1 MGLMDKLSSI
11 AAGPV
16 GQTLG
21 GFLSGEIEEQR
32 LAAEIQR
39 EKDKNKAGLVTY
51 TQQKL
56 IDENINNISFANK
69 KVDAIESLQ
78 KRGIPKYVLFEMDR
92 NGFFEQDNPNNALST
107 AQEMWGDR
115 FWLDETNPYF
125 KEFTSR
131 SGQYEV
137 PNIASKYQTN
147 ISGWQSQINGILND
161 DLGIGNDTVKFLT
174 EGQNTPTLKQKTEE
188 DTVVSGNVTQGQ
200 IPTMPVIKS
209 APTADVEETQFRMA
223 LQNPEFLVRLGFE
236 IDRDADFDAE
246 GNFNWAAFMS
256 KTPEANSAMNLLNQV
271 SAFPYAAIA
280 NGRASE
286 LGLEHMMS
294 KHVTAGKVNEL
305 ALANTVGLITSD
317 VIKGVSEEAEKELVI
332 DTIRK
337 NNPDFDIGNYTT
349 EKLISMLDRSNP
361 NWLDRFNSIE
371 FSDNM
376 SMANIN
382 PFIGTPLES
391 LMSPLEDGSFSI
403 IKSDVSQSGYGLG
416 VIPEKGKDS
425 YESYANNK
433 LNQVLYDPRKP
444 ITYLQL
450 RDLHSKY
457 YGTQSTLTTET
468 GLLAP
473 DDPVFGGTGRSEQGG
488 LFGNTIITS
497 GGATAEEIQ
506 YSEQYMV
513 PSSVAFKKDK
523 VGETYTPV
531 QGMGE
536 TSSVLLSGTDMDT
549 PEKIEDVLKQYVGDI
564 EGLEAYVMS
573 ILMGQQENG
582 MLPKQLTPN
591 DMQTLKDSLM
601 DDIFDFEYNVKED
614 KSEAGGS
621 IDETDVEDEVIKNV
635 EESIITEDFP
645 VDTTVK
651 TQKEI
656 DLENKQKERKDK
668 IDNIVDNA
676 TSVVENAQKFLE
688 DNKAKDRGELEQI
701 GKDRKERIE
710 NWIKNLFKGE

>member
-11 AAGPV
+11 AAGPA
-16 GQTLG
+16 GQVLG

-32 LAAEIQR
+32 LAAEIER
-39 EKDKNKAGLVTY
+39 KKDESKAGLVLY

-56 IDENINNISFANK
+56 IDENINNISTANK
-69 KVDAIESLQ
+69 KVDAIESLE
-78 KRGIPKYVLFEMDR
+78 KRGIPKYVIYEMER
-92 NGFFEQDNPNNALST
+92 NGFFNQANPNDALGT

-125 KEFTSR
+125 QEFTSR

-137 PNIASKYQTN
+137 PDVASKYQTS
-147 ISGWQSQINGILND
+147 ISGWQNQINGILNN

-174 EGQNTPTLKQKTEE
+174 EGTTTGETIAPGVSADVSSDAAGSNITQN
-188 DTVVSGNVTQGQ
+188 Q
-200 IPTMPVIKS
+200 IPAMPVIKS
-209 APTADVEETQFRMA
+209 APTFDVEETQFRMA

-256 KTPEANSAMNLLNQV
+256 KSPEANSAITLLNNV

-286 LGLEHMMS
+286 LGLGHMMS

-317 VIKGVSEEAEKELVI
+317 VIKGVSEEAEKELII

-337 NNPDFDIGNYTT
+337 NNPDLDIGNYTT
-349 EKLISMLDRSNP
+349 EKLISMLNRTTP
-361 NWLDRFNSIE
+361 NWLDNFKNRKDDE
-371 FSDNM
+371 
-376 SMANIN
+376 N
-382 PFIGTPLES
+382 PFIGTALES
-391 LMSPLEDGSFSI
+391 A
-403 IKSDVSQSGYGLG
+403 KLG
-416 VIPEKGKDS
+416 NIDAEAFKN
-425 YESYANNK
+425 YTNNK

-473 DDPVFGGTGRSEQGG
+473 DDPVFSGTGRSEMDLTPGG
-488 LFGNTIITS
+488 PTS
-497 GGATAEEIQ
+497 EEIQ

-523 VGETYTPV
+523 IGETYTPV

-582 MLPKQLTPN
+582 MLPKQLTPT
-591 DMQTLKDSLM
+591 DMQILKDSLM
-601 DDIFDFEYNVKED
+601 DDIFDFEYNVKENKAD
-614 KSEAGGS
+614 AGGS
-621 IDETDVEDEVIKNV
+621 IDDTDVEDEVIKNV
-635 EESIITEDFP
+635 EENIISTHSYLKDSS
-645 VDTTVK
+645 VDK

-668 IDNIVDNA
+668 IDNILNKATKTVD
-676 TSVVENAQKFLE
+676 TAQKFME
-688 DNKAKDRGELEQI
+688 ENKSKTYEEKRNIAN
-701 GKDRKERIE
+701 ERYE
-710 NWIKNLFKGE
+710 NTINFLKNLIKKK

>member
-32 LAAEIQR
+32 LEAEIERQ
-39 EKDKNKAGLVTY
+39 KDEAKAGLVSY
-51 TQQKL
+51 TQKRL
-56 IDENINNISFANK
+56 IDENIDNISFANK
-69 KVDAIESLQ
+69 KVDAIESLE
-78 KRGIPKYVLFEMDR
+78 KRGIPKYVIFEMER
-92 NGFFEQDNPNNALST
+92 NGFFNQDNPNDALGT

-125 KEFTSR
+125 QEFTSR

-137 PNIASKYQTN
+137 PDVASKYKTS
-147 ISGWQSQINGILND
+147 ISGWQNQINGILND

-174 EGQNTPTLKQKTEE
+174 EGKTTTAPGQETAVAS
-188 DTVVSGNVTQGQ
+188 DVAGANITQGQ

-286 LGLEHMMS
+286 LGLEHMIS

-317 VIKGVSEEAEKELVI
+317 VIKGVSEEAEKELII
-332 DTIRK
+332 DTIRN
-337 NNPDFDIGNYTT
+337 NNPDLDIENYTT
-349 EKLISMLDRSNP
+349 EKLISMLNRTTP
-361 NWLDRFNSIE
+361 NWLDNFKNRKDDE
-371 FSDNM
+371 
-376 SMANIN
+376 N

-391 LMSPLEDGSFSI
+391 AKLGNI
-403 IKSDVSQSGYGLG
+403 DV
-416 VIPEKGKDS
+416 EAFKN
-425 YESYANNK
+425 YENNK

-468 GLLAP
+468 GILAP
-473 DDPVFGGTGRSEQGG
+473 DDPVFSGTGRSAMDLTPGG
-488 LFGNTIITS
+488 PTS
-497 GGATAEEIQ
+497 EDIQ

-523 VGETYTPV
+523 IGETYTPV

-582 MLPKQLTPN
+582 MLPKQLTPT
-591 DMQTLKDSLM
+591 DMQILKDSLM

-614 KSEAGGS
+614 KADAGGS
-621 IDETDVEDEVIKNV
+621 IDDTDVEDEVIKNV

-645 VDTTVK
+645 VDTIVK

-656 DLENKQKERKDK
+656 DLEKKQKERKDK
-668 IDNIVDNA
+668 LDNILDKATQTVDTA
-676 TSVVENAQKFLE
+676 RDFLE
-688 DNKAKDRGELEQI
+688 EQKSDTRTRQEIIEDTRKKEKEIVDSI
-701 GKDRKERIE
+701 GNFFKGI
-710 NWIKNLFKGE
+710 FKGE

>member
-11 AAGPV
+11 AAGPA
-16 GQTLG
+16 GQVLG

-32 LAAEIQR
+32 LAAEIER
-39 EKDKNKAGLVTY
+39 KKDENKAGLVLY

-56 IDENINNISFANK
+56 IDENIDNISFANK
-69 KVDAIESLQ
+69 KVDAIESLE
-78 KRGIPKYVLFEMDR
+78 KRGIPKYVIFEMER
-92 NGFFEQDNPNNALST
+92 NGFFNQDNPNDALGT

-125 KEFTSR
+125 QEFTSR

-137 PNIASKYQTN
+137 PDIASKYQTN
-147 ISGWQSQINGILND
+147 ISGWQNQINGILND

-174 EGQNTPTLKQKTEE
+174 EGKT
-188 DTVVSGNVTQGQ
+188 TTASGQETTISSDAAGANITQDQ
-200 IPTMPVIKS
+200 IPAMPVIKS

-223 LQNPEFLVRLGFE
+223 LQNPEFLTRLGFE
-236 IDRDADFDAE
+236 FEDTDFTADGE
-246 GNFNWAAFMS
+246 FNWAAFMS
-256 KTPEANSAMNLLNQV
+256 KSPEANSAMNLLNQV
-271 SAFPYAAIA
+271 SAFPYAAIS

-286 LGLEHMMS
+286 LGLGHMMS

-317 VIKGVSEEAEKELVI
+317 VIKGVSEEAEKELII

-337 NNPDFDIGNYTT
+337 NNPDLDIGNYTT
-349 EKLISMLDRSNP
+349 EKLISMLNRTTP
-361 NWLDRFNSIE
+361 NWLDNFKNRKDDE
-371 FSDNM
+371 
-376 SMANIN
+376 N

-391 LMSPLEDGSFSI
+391 AKLGI
-403 IKSDVSQSGYGLG
+403 IDDEAFKNYT
-416 VIPEKGKDS
+416 
-425 YESYANNK
+425 NNK

-473 DDPVFGGTGRSEQGG
+473 DDPVFSGTGRSEMDLTPGG
-488 LFGNTIITS
+488 PTS
-497 GGATAEEIQ
+497 EEIQ

-523 VGETYTPV
+523 IGETYTPV

-549 PEKIEDVLKQYVGDI
+549 PEKIDDILKQYVGDV

-573 ILMGQQENG
+573 ILMGQQETG
-582 MLPKQLTPN
+582 MLPKQLTPM
-591 DMQTLKDSLM
+591 DMQILKDAVL

-614 KSEAGGS
+614 KSEASGS
-621 IDETDVEDEVIKNV
+621 IEDDAIIPDIGPVDSEINPAFLELESKQQARKNDLKEVTDNASTVVETAKDVVDAIQSQGSKSYEEQKDQGKKNEEAIKNW
-635 EESIITEDFP
+635 F
-645 VDTTVK
+645 
-651 TQKEI
+651 
-656 DLENKQKERKDK
+656 
-668 IDNIVDNA
+668 
-676 TSVVENAQKFLE
+676 
-688 DNKAKDRGELEQI
+688 
-701 GKDRKERIE
+701 
-710 NWIKNLFKGE
+710 KNLFTGE

>member
-11 AAGPV
+11 AAGPA
-16 GQTLG
+16 GQVLG

-32 LAAEIQR
+32 LAAEIER
-39 EKDKNKAGLVTY
+39 KKDESKAGLVLY

-56 IDENINNISFANK
+56 IDENISNISTANK
-69 KVDAIESLQ
+69 KVDAIESLE
-78 KRGIPKYVLFEMDR
+78 KRGIPKYVIYEMER
-92 NGFFEQDNPNNALST
+92 NGFFNQDNPNNALGT

-115 FWLDETNPYF
+115 FWLDDTNPYF
-125 KEFTSR
+125 KEFASR

-137 PNIASKYQTN
+137 PDVANKYQTKV
-147 ISGWQSQINGILND
+147 SDWQGQINGVLNN

-174 EGQNTPTLKQKTEE
+174 EGTGSGTTEE
-188 DTVVSGNVTQGQ
+188 TIAPGVSADISSDAAGSNITQNQ
-200 IPTMPVIKS
+200 IPQMPVIKS

-223 LQNPEFLVRLGFE
+223 LQNPEFLVRLGFD
-236 IDRDADFDAE
+236 IDRDSDFDAQ

-271 SAFPYAAIA
+271 SAFPYSAIA

-286 LGLEHMMS
+286 LGLGHMMS

-305 ALANTVGLITSD
+305 ALANTIGLITSD
-317 VIKGVSEEAEKELVI
+317 VIKGVTEEAEKELII
-332 DTIRK
+332 DTIRN
-337 NNPDFDIGNYTT
+337 NNPDLDIGNYTT
-349 EKLISMLDRSNP
+349 EKLISMLNRTTP
-361 NWLDRFNSIE
+361 NWLDNFKNRKDDE
-371 FSDNM
+371 
-376 SMANIN
+376 N

-391 LMSPLEDGSFSI
+391 AKLGSIDDEAF
-403 IKSDVSQSGYGLG
+403 KNYT
-416 VIPEKGKDS
+416 
-425 YESYANNK
+425 NNK

-473 DDPVFGGTGRSEQGG
+473 DDPVFSGTGRSEMDLTLGG
-488 LFGNTIITS
+488 PTS
-497 GGATAEEIQ
+497 EDIQ

-523 VGETYTPV
+523 IGETYTPV

-549 PEKIEDVLKQYVGDI
+549 PEKIDDILKQYVGDV

-573 ILMGQQENG
+573 IIMGQQETG
-582 MLPKQLTPN
+582 MLPKQLTPM
-591 DMQTLKDSLM
+591 DMQILKDAVL

-614 KSEAGGS
+614 KADAGGS
-621 IDETDVEDEVIKNV
+621 IDETDVEEEVIKNV
-635 EESIITEDFP
+635 EDSIITEDFP
-645 VDTTVK
+645 VDTKVSTTK
-651 TQKEI
+651 TTEQ
-656 DLENKQKERKDK
+656 LELEKKQKDRKDK

-676 TSVVENAQKFLE
+676 TSVVENAQQFLE
-688 DNKAKDRGELEQI
+688 DNKSKDREELEQI
-701 GKDRKERIE
+701 GKDREEKVI
-710 NWIKNLFKGE
+710 NWFKNIFKGE

>member
-32 LAAEIQR
+32 LAAEIER
-39 EKDKNKAGLVTY
+39 EKDKSKAGLVLY

-56 IDENINNISFANK
+56 IDENISNISTANK
-69 KVDAIESLQ
+69 KVDAIESLE
-78 KRGIPKYVLFEMDR
+78 KRGIPKYVIFEMER
-92 NGFFEQDNPNNALST
+92 NGFFNQENPNDALGT

-137 PNIASKYQTN
+137 PDIASKYQTN
-147 ISGWQSQINGILND
+147 ISGWQNQINGILND

-174 EGQNTPTLKQKTEE
+174 EGKTTTAPGQETAVAS
-188 DTVVSGNVTQGQ
+188 DVAGANITQGQ

-271 SAFPYAAIA
+271 SAFPYSAIA

-286 LGLEHMMS
+286 LGLGHMMS

-317 VIKGVSEEAEKELVI
+317 VIKGVSEEAEKELII
-332 DTIRK
+332 DTIRN
-337 NNPDFDIGNYTT
+337 NNPDLDIGNYTT
-349 EKLISMLDRSNP
+349 EKLISMLNRTTP
-361 NWLDRFNSIE
+361 NWLDNFKNRKDDE
-371 FSDNM
+371 
-376 SMANIN
+376 N

-391 LMSPLEDGSFSI
+391 AKLGSIDDEAF
-403 IKSDVSQSGYGLG
+403 KNYT
-416 VIPEKGKDS
+416 
-425 YESYANNK
+425 NNK

-473 DDPVFGGTGRSEQGG
+473 DDPVFGGTGRSEMDLTLGG
-488 LFGNTIITS
+488 P
-497 GGATAEEIQ
+497 TAEDIQ

-523 VGETYTPV
+523 IGETYTPV

-582 MLPKQLTPN
+582 MLPKQLTPM
-591 DMQTLKDSLM
+591 DMQILKDSLM

-614 KSEAGGS
+614 KADAGGS
-621 IDETDVEDEVIKNV
+621 IDDTDVEDEVIKNV

-645 VDTTVK
+645 VDTIVK

-668 IDNIVDNA
+668 IDNIV
-676 TSVVENAQKFLE
+676 
-688 DNKAKDRGELEQI
+688 NKATQTVDTAKKFMEES
-701 GKDRKERIE
+701 KVSKEDADKLRNERYE
-710 NWIKNLFKGE
+710 NTINWFKNIFKGE

>member
-39 EKDKNKAGLVTY
+39 EKDKSKAGLVLY

-56 IDENINNISFANK
+56 IDENIKNISFANE
-69 KVDAIESLQ
+69 KVDAIESLE
-78 KRGIPKYVLFEMDR
+78 KRGIPKYVIYEMER
-92 NGFFEQDNPNNALST
+92 NGFFNQDNPNNALGT

-125 KEFTSR
+125 EEFTKR

-137 PNIASKYQTN
+137 PDVASKYQTN
-147 ISGWQSQINGILND
+147 ISGWQNQINGILND

-174 EGQNTPTLKQKTEE
+174 EGTGGGTTIAP
-188 DTVVSGNVTQGQ
+188 DVSADVSSDAAGANITQDQ
-200 IPTMPVIKS
+200 IPAMPVIKS
-209 APTADVEETQFRMA
+209 APTSDVEETQFRMA

-256 KTPEANSAMNLLNQV
+256 KSPEANSAMNLLNQV

-286 LGLEHMMS
+286 LGLGHMMS

-317 VIKGVSEEAEKELVI
+317 VIKGVSEEAEKELII
-332 DTIRK
+332 DTIRN
-337 NNPDFDIGNYTT
+337 NNPDLDIGNYTT
-349 EKLISMLDRSNP
+349 EKLISMLNRTTP
-361 NWLDRFNSIE
+361 NWLDNFKNRE
-371 FSDNM
+371 DDE
-376 SMANIN
+376 N

-391 LMSPLEDGSFSI
+391 A
-403 IKSDVSQSGYGLG
+403 KLG
-416 VIPEKGKDS
+416 VINENEYLAYS
-425 YESYANNK
+425 NNK

-473 DDPVFGGTGRSEQGG
+473 DDPVFSGTGRSEMDLTPGG
-488 LFGNTIITS
+488 P
-497 GGATAEEIQ
+497 TAEEIQ

-523 VGETYTPV
+523 IGETYTPV

-549 PEKIEDVLKQYVGDI
+549 PEKIDDILKQYVGDV

-573 ILMGQQENG
+573 VLMGQQETG
-582 MLPKQLTPN
+582 MLPKQLTPM
-591 DMQTLKDSLM
+591 DMQVLKDAVL

-614 KSEAGGS
+614 KADAGGS
-621 IDETDVEDEVIKNV
+621 IDETDVEEEVVKNIEDAIIPDIGPVDSEINPAFLELESKQQARKNDLKEVTDNASTVVETAKDVVDAIQSQGSKSYEEQKEQGKKNEEAIKNW
-635 EESIITEDFP
+635 F
-645 VDTTVK
+645 
-651 TQKEI
+651 
-656 DLENKQKERKDK
+656 
-668 IDNIVDNA
+668 
-676 TSVVENAQKFLE
+676 
-688 DNKAKDRGELEQI
+688 
-701 GKDRKERIE
+701 
-710 NWIKNLFKGE
+710 KNLFTGE

>member
-11 AAGPV
+11 AAGPA
-16 GQTLG
+16 GQVLG

-32 LAAEIQR
+32 LAAEIER
-39 EKDKNKAGLVTY
+39 KKDENKAGLVLY

-56 IDENINNISFANK
+56 IDENIENISFANK

-78 KRGIPKYVLFEMDR
+78 KRGIPKYVIYEMER
-92 NGFFEQDNPNNALST
+92 NGFFNQANPNDALGT

-125 KEFTSR
+125 QEFTSR

-137 PNIASKYQTN
+137 PDIASKYQTN
-147 ISGWQSQINGILND
+147 ISGWQNQINGILND

-174 EGQNTPTLKQKTEE
+174 EGQTTTAPEQETTIAGDAAGANIA
-188 DTVVSGNVTQGQ
+188 QGQ
-200 IPTMPVIKS
+200 IPAMPVFKS
-209 APTADVEETQFRMA
+209 ASTSDVEETQFRMA

-256 KTPEANSAMNLLNQV
+256 KSPEANSAITLLYNV
-271 SAFPYAAIA
+271 AALPYAAIA

-286 LGLEHMMS
+286 LGLGHLMS

-305 ALANTVGLITSD
+305 ALANTVGLLTSD
-317 VIKGVSEEAEKELVI
+317 VINAVKEEGEKELII

-337 NNPDFDIGNYTT
+337 NNPDLDIGNYTT
-349 EKLISMLDRSNP
+349 EKLISMLNRTTP
-361 NWLDRFNSIE
+361 NWLDNFKNRKDDE
-371 FSDNM
+371 
-376 SMANIN
+376 N

-391 LMSPLEDGSFSI
+391 AKLGSI
-403 IKSDVSQSGYGLG
+403 D
-416 VIPEKGKDS
+416 D
-425 YESYANNK
+425 ESFKNYTNNK

-473 DDPVFGGTGRSEQGG
+473 DDPVFSGTGRSEMDLTLGG
-488 LFGNTIITS
+488 PTS
-497 GGATAEEIQ
+497 EDIQ

-523 VGETYTPV
+523 IGETYTPV

-549 PEKIEDVLKQYVGDI
+549 PEKIDDVLKQYVGDI

-582 MLPKQLTPN
+582 MLPKQLTPT
-591 DMQTLKDSLM
+591 DMQILKDSLM
-601 DDIFDFEYNVKED
+601 DDIFDFEYNVKENI
-614 KSEAGGS
+614 SEAQGS

-635 EESIITEDFP
+635 EESIITDSP

-651 TQKEI
+651 TQKQI
-656 DLENKQKERKDK
+656 DLENKLKKKQKERKDK
-668 IDNIVDNA
+668 IDNIVNKA
-676 TSVVENAQKFLE
+676 TQTVDTARDFLE
-688 DNKAKDRGELEQI
+688 EQKSDTRTRQEIIEDTRKKEKEIVDSI
-701 GKDRKERIE
+701 GNFFKGI
-710 NWIKNLFKGE
+710 FKGE

>member
-1 MGLMDKLSSI
+1 MAGLMEKLSSI

-32 LAAEIQR
+32 LAAIKKDEEQRLAAEIQR
-39 EKDKNKAGLVTY
+39 EKDKSKAGLVLY

-56 IDENINNISFANK
+56 IDENISNISFANK
-69 KVDAIESLQ
+69 KVDAIESLE
-78 KRGIPKYVLFEMDR
+78 KRGIPKYVIFEMER
-92 NGFFEQDNPNNALST
+92 NGFFNQDNPNDALGT

-125 KEFTSR
+125 QEFTSR

-137 PNIASKYQTN
+137 PDIASKYKTS
-147 ISGWQSQINGILND
+147 ISGWQNQINGILND

-174 EGQNTPTLKQKTEE
+174 EGQTTTAPEQETTIAGDAAGANIA
-188 DTVVSGNVTQGQ
+188 QGQ
-200 IPTMPVIKS
+200 IPAMPVFKS
-209 APTADVEETQFRMA
+209 ASTSDVEETQFRMA

-286 LGLEHMMS
+286 LGLEHMIS

-317 VIKGVSEEAEKELVI
+317 VIKGVSEEAEKELII
-332 DTIRK
+332 DTIRN
-337 NNPDFDIGNYTT
+337 NNPDLDIGNYTT
-349 EKLISMLDRSNP
+349 EKLISMLNRTTP
-361 NWLDRFNSIE
+361 NWLDNFKNRKDDE
-371 FSDNM
+371 
-376 SMANIN
+376 N

-391 LMSPLEDGSFSI
+391 A
-403 IKSDVSQSGYGLG
+403 KLG
-416 VIPEKGKDS
+416 PID
-425 YESYANNK
+425 ESEYIAYSNNK

-473 DDPVFGGTGRSEQGG
+473 DDPVFSGTGRSEMDLTLGG
-488 LFGNTIITS
+488 P
-497 GGATAEEIQ
+497 TAEDIQ

-523 VGETYTPV
+523 IGETYTPV

-549 PEKIEDVLKQYVGDI
+549 PEKIDDVLKQYVGDI

-582 MLPKQLTPN
+582 MLPKQLTPM
-591 DMQTLKDSLM
+591 DMQILKDSLM
-601 DDIFDFEYNVKED
+601 DDIFDFEYNVKENKAD
-614 KSEAGGS
+614 AGGS
-621 IDETDVEDEVIKNV
+621 IDDTDVEDEVIKNV
-635 EESIITEDFP
+635 EENIISTHSYLKDSS
-645 VDTTVK
+645 VDK

-668 IDNIVDNA
+668 IDNILNKATKTVD
-676 TSVVENAQKFLE
+676 TAQKFME
-688 DNKAKDRGELEQI
+688 ENKSKTYEEKRNIAN
-701 GKDRKERIE
+701 ERYE
-710 NWIKNLFKGE
+710 NTINFLKNLIKKK

>member
-11 AAGPV
+11 AAGPA
-16 GQTLG
+16 GQVLG

-32 LAAEIQR
+32 LAAEVER
-39 EKDKNKAGLVTY
+39 KKDANKAELVLY
-51 TQQKL
+51 TQKNL
-56 IDENINNISFANK
+56 IDENIKNISFANK

-78 KRGIPKYVLFEMDR
+78 KRGIPKYVIYEMER
-92 NGFFEQDNPNNALST
+92 NGFFNQDNPNNALVT

-125 KEFTSR
+125 QEFTSR

-137 PNIASKYQTN
+137 PDVASKYQTS
-147 ISGWQSQINGILND
+147 ISNWQGQINGILNN

-174 EGQNTPTLKQKTEE
+174 DGTKSGTTGEITTPN
-188 DTVVSGNVTQGQ
+188 VSSDAAGANITQDQ
-200 IPTMPVIKS
+200 IPSMPVIKS
-209 APTADVEETQFRMA
+209 PPTSDVEETQFRMA

-236 IDRDADFDAE
+236 IDRESDFDDQ

-256 KTPEANSAMNLLNQV
+256 KSPEANSAITLLNNV

-286 LGLEHMMS
+286 LGLGHMMS

-305 ALANTVGLITSD
+305 ALANTVGLLTSD
-317 VIKGVSEEAEKELVI
+317 VINAVKEEGEKELII

-337 NNPDFDIGNYTT
+337 NNPDLDIGNYTT
-349 EKLISMLDRSNP
+349 EKLISILNRTTP
-361 NWLDRFNSIE
+361 NWLDNFKNRKDDE
-371 FSDNM
+371 
-376 SMANIN
+376 N

-391 LMSPLEDGSFSI
+391 A
-403 IKSDVSQSGYGLG
+403 KLG
-416 VIPEKGKDS
+416 TINENEYLAYS
-425 YESYANNK
+425 NNK

-473 DDPVFGGTGRSEQGG
+473 DDPVFNATGRSEMDLTPGG
-488 LFGNTIITS
+488 P
-497 GGATAEEIQ
+497 TAEDIQ
-506 YSEQYMV
+506 YSEKYMV

-523 VGETYTPV
+523 IGETYTPV
-531 QGMGE
+531 EGMGE

-549 PEKIEDVLKQYVGDI
+549 PEKIDDILKQYVGDV

-573 ILMGQQENG
+573 ILMGQQETG
-582 MLPKQLTPN
+582 MLPKQLTPM
-591 DMQTLKDSLM
+591 DMQVLKDAVL

-614 KSEAGGS
+614 KADAGGD
-621 IDETDVEDEVIKNV
+621 IDETNVEEKVVKNV
-635 EESIITEDFP
+635 EENIITEDFP
-645 VDTTVK
+645 VDTTVTTEK
-651 TQKEI
+651 ALNKSEI
-656 DLENKQKERKDK
+656 DAVLDSATTV
-668 IDNIVDNA
+668 VDNA
-676 TSVVENAQKFLE
+676 KKFMEENKSQTYEEKREIAE
-688 DNKAKDRGELEQI
+688 DREKKVID
-701 GKDRKERIE
+701 
-710 NWIKNLFKGE
+710 WFKNIFKGE

>member
-11 AAGPV
+11 AAGPA
-16 GQTLG
+16 GQVLG

-32 LAAEIQR
+32 LAAEIER
-39 EKDKNKAGLVTY
+39 KKDESKAGLVLY

-56 IDENINNISFANK
+56 IDENISNISTANK
-69 KVDAIESLQ
+69 KVDAIESLE
-78 KRGIPKYVLFEMDR
+78 KRGIPKYVIYEMER
-92 NGFFEQDNPNNALST
+92 NGFFNQDNPNNALGT

-125 KEFTSR
+125 KEFASR

-137 PNIASKYQTN
+137 PDVANKYQTKV
-147 ISGWQSQINGILND
+147 SDWQGQINGVLNN

-174 EGQNTPTLKQKTEE
+174 EGTTTGETIAPGVSADISSDAAGSNITQN
-188 DTVVSGNVTQGQ
+188 Q
-200 IPTMPVIKS
+200 IPQMPVIKS
-209 APTADVEETQFRMA
+209 APTFDVEETQFRMA
-223 LQNPEFLVRLGFE
+223 LQNPEFLTRLGFE
-236 IDRDADFDAE
+236 FEDTDFTADGE
-246 GNFNWAAFMS
+246 FNWAAFMS
-256 KTPEANSAMNLLNQV
+256 KSPEANSAITLLYNV
-271 SAFPYAAIA
+271 AALPYAAIA

-286 LGLEHMMS
+286 LGLGHMMS
-294 KHVTAGKVNEL
+294 KHITNGKIYEL
-305 ALANTVGLITSD
+305 GLANTIGLLTSD
-317 VIKGVSEEAEKELVI
+317 VIKGVSEEAEKELII
-332 DTIRK
+332 DTIRN
-337 NNPDFDIGNYTT
+337 NNPDLDIGNYTT
-349 EKLISMLDRSNP
+349 EKLISMLNRTTP

-376 SMANIN
+376 STANIN

-391 LMSPLEDGSFSI
+391 AKLGSIDDEAFKNYTS
-403 IKSDVSQSGYGLG
+403 
-416 VIPEKGKDS
+416 
-425 YESYANNK
+425 NK

-473 DDPVFGGTGRSEQGG
+473 DDPVFSGTGRSEQGG

-523 VGETYTPV
+523 IGETYTPV

-549 PEKIEDVLKQYVGDI
+549 PEKIDDILKQYVGDV

-573 ILMGQQENG
+573 IIMGQQETG
-582 MLPKQLTPN
+582 MLPKQLTPM
-591 DMQTLKDSLM
+591 DMQILKDAVL

-614 KSEAGGS
+614 KADAGGS
-621 IDETDVEDEVIKNV
+621 IDETDVEEEVIKNV
-635 EESIITEDFP
+635 EDSIITEDFP
-645 VDTTVK
+645 VDTKVSTTK
-651 TQKEI
+651 TTEQ
-656 DLENKQKERKDK
+656 LELEKKQKERKDK

-676 TSVVENAQKFLE
+676 TSAVEKAQQFLE
-688 DNKAKDRGELEQI
+688 DNKSKDREELEQI
-701 GKDRKERIE
+701 GKDREEKVI
-710 NWIKNLFKGE
+710 NWFKNIFKGE

>member
-11 AAGPV
+11 AAGPA
-16 GQTLG
+16 GQVLG

-32 LAAEIQR
+32 LAAEIER
-39 EKDKNKAGLVTY
+39 KKDENKAGLVLY

-56 IDENINNISFANK
+56 IDENIDNISMANK
-69 KVDAIESLQ
+69 KVDAIESLE
-78 KRGIPKYVLFEMDR
+78 KRGVPKYVIYEMER
-92 NGFFEQDNPNNALST
+92 NGFFNQANPNDALGT

-125 KEFTSR
+125 QEFTSR

-137 PNIASKYQTN
+137 PDVASKYQTS
-147 ISGWQSQINGILND
+147 ISGWQNQINGILNN

-174 EGQNTPTLKQKTEE
+174 EGTTTGETIAPG
-188 DTVVSGNVTQGQ
+188 VSADVSADVSSDAAGSNITQDQ
-200 IPTMPVIKS
+200 IPAMPVIKS
-209 APTADVEETQFRMA
+209 APVSDVEETQFRMA
-223 LQNPEFLVRLGFE
+223 LQNPEFLVRLGFD
-236 IDRDADFDAE
+236 IDRDSDFDAQ

-271 SAFPYAAIA
+271 SAFPYSAIA

-286 LGLEHMMS
+286 LGLGHMMS

-317 VIKGVSEEAEKELVI
+317 VIKGVSEEAEKELII
-332 DTIRK
+332 DTIRN
-337 NNPDFDIGNYTT
+337 NNPDLDIGNYTT
-349 EKLISMLDRSNP
+349 EKLISMLNRTTP
-361 NWLDRFNSIE
+361 NWLDNFKNRKDDE
-371 FSDNM
+371 
-376 SMANIN
+376 N

-391 LMSPLEDGSFSI
+391 AKLGSIDDEAF
-403 IKSDVSQSGYGLG
+403 KNYT
-416 VIPEKGKDS
+416 
-425 YESYANNK
+425 NNK

-473 DDPVFGGTGRSEQGG
+473 NDPVFSGSGRSEMD
-488 LFGNTIITS
+488 LTL

-523 VGETYTPV
+523 IGETYTPV

-549 PEKIEDVLKQYVGDI
+549 PEKIDDILKQYVGDV

-573 ILMGQQENG
+573 IIMGQQETG
-582 MLPKQLTPN
+582 MLPKQLTPM
-591 DMQTLKDSLM
+591 DMQILKDAVL

-614 KSEAGGS
+614 KADAGGS
-621 IDETDVEDEVIKNV
+621 IDDTDVEVKNV
-635 EESIITEDFP
+635 EDAIIPDIGP
-645 VDTTVK
+645 VDSEINPAFLELESKQQARKNDLKEVTDNASTVVETAK
-651 TQKEI
+651 DVVDAIQSQGSKSYEEQKEQGKK
-656 DLENKQKERKDK
+656 NKEW
-668 IDNIVDNA
+668 
-676 TSVVENAQKFLE
+676 
-688 DNKAKDRGELEQI
+688 
-701 GKDRKERIE
+701 IE
-710 NWIKNLFKGE
+710 NWFKNLFTGE

>member
-32 LAAEIQR
+32 LAAEIER
-39 EKDKNKAGLVTY
+39 EKDKSKAGLVLY

-56 IDENINNISFANK
+56 IDENIDNISFANK
-69 KVDAIESLQ
+69 KVDAIESLR
-78 KRGIPKYVLFEMDR
+78 KRGIPNFVLYEMDMQGLF
-92 NGFFEQDNPNNALST
+92 NQDNPNNALSS
-107 AQEMWGDR
+107 AQELWGEQ
-115 FWLDETNPYF
+115 FWQNKDNDAYKLML
-125 KEFTSR
+125 KR
-131 SGQYEV
+131 SGQYEF
-137 PNIASKYQTN
+137 PDASSKYQTKV
-147 ISGWQSQINGILND
+147 SDWQGQINGILNN

-174 EGQNTPTLKQKTEE
+174 EGKTTTAPGQE
-188 DTVVSGNVTQGQ
+188 TTMVSDAAGANITQDQ
-200 IPTMPVIKS
+200 IPPLPYIPPKQ
-209 APTADVEETQFRMA
+209 PTADVEETQFRMA

-286 LGLEHMMS
+286 LGLGHMMS

-317 VIKGVSEEAEKELVI
+317 VIKGVSEEAEKELII
-332 DTIRK
+332 DTIRN
-337 NNPDFDIGNYTT
+337 NNPDLDIGNYTT
-349 EKLISMLDRSNP
+349 EKLISMLNRTTP
-361 NWLDRFNSIE
+361 NWLDNFKNRKDDE
-371 FSDNM
+371 
-376 SMANIN
+376 N

-391 LMSPLEDGSFSI
+391 AKLGSIDDEAF
-403 IKSDVSQSGYGLG
+403 KNYT
-416 VIPEKGKDS
+416 
-425 YESYANNK
+425 NNK
-433 LNQVLYDPRKP
+433 LNQILYDPRKP

-473 DDPVFGGTGRSEQGG
+473 DDPVFGGTGRSEMDLTLGG
-488 LFGNTIITS
+488 PTS
-497 GGATAEEIQ
+497 EDIQ

-523 VGETYTPV
+523 IGETYTPV

-582 MLPKQLTPN
+582 MLPKQLTPT
-591 DMQTLKDSLM
+591 DIQILKDSLM

-614 KSEAGGS
+614 ISEAQGS

-635 EESIITEDFP
+635 EESIITEDSP
-645 VDTTVK
+645 VDTIVK
-651 TQKEI
+651 TQKQI
-656 DLENKQKERKDK
+656 DLEKKQKERKDRL
-668 IDNIVDNA
+668 DNILDKATQTVDTA
-676 TSVVENAQKFLE
+676 KDFLE
-688 DNKAKDRGELEQI
+688 EKKSDTRTRQEIIEDTQKKEKEIVDSI
-701 GKDRKERIE
+701 GNFFKGI
-710 NWIKNLFKGE
+710 FKGE

>member
-11 AAGPV
+11 AAGPA
-16 GQTLG
+16 GQVLG

-32 LAAEIQR
+32 LAAEIERQ
-39 EKDKNKAGLVTY
+39 KDEAKAGLVSY
-51 TQQKL
+51 TQKRL
-56 IDENINNISFANK
+56 IDENIDNISFANK
-69 KVDAIESLQ
+69 KVDAIESLE
-78 KRGIPKYVLFEMDR
+78 KRGIPKYVIYEMER
-92 NGFFEQDNPNNALST
+92 NGFFNQDNPNDALGT

-137 PNIASKYQTN
+137 PDVASNYQTS
-147 ISGWQSQINGILND
+147 ISGWENQINGILNN

-174 EGQNTPTLKQKTEE
+174 KGTTTQETIAPGVSADISSDAAGSNITQN
-188 DTVVSGNVTQGQ
+188 Q
-200 IPTMPVIKS
+200 IPAMPVIKS

-236 IDRDADFDAE
+236 IDRESDFDDR
-246 GNFNWAAFMS
+246 GNFNWAAFMAKS
-256 KTPEANSAMNLLNQV
+256 PEANSAINLLNQV
-271 SAFPYAAIA
+271 SAFPYAVIA
-280 NGRASE
+280 NGRANDPGVN
-286 LGLEHMMS
+286 LGHMMS

-305 ALANTVGLITSD
+305 ALANTVGLLTSD
-317 VIKGVSEEAEKELVI
+317 VIKGVKEEAEKELII

-337 NNPDFDIGNYTT
+337 NNPDLDIGNYTT
-349 EKLISMLDRSNP
+349 QKLISILNRTTP
-361 NWLDRFNSIE
+361 NWLDNFK
-371 FSDNM
+371 NM
-376 SMANIN
+376 NFDEDDIN

-391 LMSPLEDGSFSI
+391 A
-403 IKSDVSQSGYGLG
+403 KLG
-416 VIPEKGKDS
+416 VINENEYLAYS
-425 YESYANNK
+425 NNK

-457 YGTQSTLTTET
+457 YGTQSTLTTES
-468 GLLAP
+468 GILAP
-473 DDPVFGGTGRSEQGG
+473 DDPVFSGTGRSEMDLTLGG
-488 LFGNTIITS
+488 PTS
-497 GGATAEEIQ
+497 EDIQ

-523 VGETYTPV
+523 IGETYTPV

-549 PEKIEDVLKQYVGDI
+549 PEKIDDILKQYVGDV

-573 ILMGQQENG
+573 ILMGQQETG
-582 MLPKQLTPN
+582 MLPKQLTPM
-591 DMQTLKDSLM
+591 DMQILKDAVL

-614 KSEAGGS
+614 KSEASGS
-621 IDETDVEDEVIKNV
+621 IDDTDVEEEVIKNV
-635 EESIITEDFP
+635 EDNIITEDFP
-645 VDTTVK
+645 VDTKVSTIK
-651 TQKEI
+651 TTEQ
-656 DLENKQKERKDK
+656 LELEKKQKDRKDK

-676 TSVVENAQKFLE
+676 TSVVENAQQFLE
-688 DNKAKDRGELEQI
+688 DNKAKDREELEKV
-701 GKDRKERIE
+701 GKDREEKVI
-710 NWIKNLFKGE
+710 NWFKNLFTGE

>member
-11 AAGPV
+11 AAGPA
-16 GQTLG
+16 GQVLG

-32 LAAEIQR
+32 LAAEIER
-39 EKDKNKAGLVTY
+39 KKDENKAGLVLY

-56 IDENINNISFANK
+56 IDENIDNISMANK
-69 KVDAIESLQ
+69 KVDAIESLE
-78 KRGIPKYVLFEMDR
+78 KRGVPKYVIYEMER
-92 NGFFEQDNPNNALST
+92 NGFFNQANPNDALGT

-125 KEFTSR
+125 QEFTSR

-137 PNIASKYQTN
+137 PDVASKYQTS
-147 ISGWQSQINGILND
+147 ISGWQNQINGILNN

-174 EGQNTPTLKQKTEE
+174 EGTGSGTTEE
-188 DTVVSGNVTQGQ
+188 TIAPGVSADISSDAAGSNITQNQ
-200 IPTMPVIKS
+200 IPAMPVIKS

-223 LQNPEFLVRLGFE
+223 LQNPEFLVRLGFD
-236 IDRDADFDAE
+236 IDRDSDFDAQ

-286 LGLEHMMS
+286 LGLGHMMS

-317 VIKGVSEEAEKELVI
+317 VIKGVSEEAEKELII
-332 DTIRK
+332 DTIRN
-337 NNPDFDIGNYTT
+337 NNPDLDIGNYTT
-349 EKLISMLDRSNP
+349 EKLISMLNRTTP
-361 NWLDRFNSIE
+361 NWLDNFKNRKDDE
-371 FSDNM
+371 
-376 SMANIN
+376 N

-391 LMSPLEDGSFSI
+391 AKLGSIDDEAF
-403 IKSDVSQSGYGLG
+403 KNYT
-416 VIPEKGKDS
+416 
-425 YESYANNK
+425 NNK

-473 DDPVFGGTGRSEQGG
+473 DDPVFSGSGRSEMDLTLGG
-488 LFGNTIITS
+488 PTS
-497 GGATAEEIQ
+497 EDIQ

-523 VGETYTPV
+523 IGETYTPV

-549 PEKIEDVLKQYVGDI
+549 PEKIDDILKQYVGDV

-573 ILMGQQENG
+573 IIMGQQETG
-582 MLPKQLTPN
+582 MLPKQLTPM
-591 DMQTLKDSLM
+591 DMQILKDAVL

-614 KSEAGGS
+614 KADAGGS
-621 IDETDVEDEVIKNV
+621 IDDTDVEVKNV
-635 EESIITEDFP
+635 EDAIIPDIGP
-645 VDTTVK
+645 VDS
-651 TQKEI
+651 EI
-656 DLENKQKERKDK
+656 NPAFLELESKQQARKNDLKK
-668 IDNIVDNA
+668 VTDNA
-676 TSVVENAQKFLE
+676 STVVET
-688 DNKAKDRGELEQI
+688 AKDVVDSIQKNSNLSIEE
-701 GKDRKERIE
+701 KRKLADEREEKVI
-710 NWIKNLFKGE
+710 NWFKNLFTGE

>member
-11 AAGPV
+11 AAGPA
-16 GQTLG
+16 GQVLG

-32 LAAEIQR
+32 LAAEVER
-39 EKDKNKAGLVTY
+39 KKDANKAELVLY
-51 TQQKL
+51 TQKNL
-56 IDENINNISFANK
+56 IDENIKNISFANK

-78 KRGIPKYVLFEMDR
+78 KRGIPKYVIYEMER
-92 NGFFEQDNPNNALST
+92 NGFFNQDNPNNALGT

-137 PNIASKYQTN
+137 PDVASKYQTS
-147 ISGWQSQINGILND
+147 ISNWQGQINGILNN

-174 EGQNTPTLKQKTEE
+174 DGTKSGTTGEITTPN
-188 DTVVSGNVTQGQ
+188 VSSDAAGANITQDQ
-200 IPTMPVIKS
+200 IPAMPVIRS
-209 APTADVEETQFRMA
+209 EPTSDVEETQFRMA

-236 IDRDADFDAE
+236 IDRESDFDDQ

-256 KTPEANSAMNLLNQV
+256 KSPEANSAITLLNNV

-286 LGLEHMMS
+286 LGLGHMMS

-305 ALANTVGLITSD
+305 ALANTVGLLTSD
-317 VIKGVSEEAEKELVI
+317 VINAVKEEGEKELII

-337 NNPDFDIGNYTT
+337 NNPDLDIGNYTT
-349 EKLISMLDRSNP
+349 EKLISILNRTTP
-361 NWLDRFNSIE
+361 NWLDNFKNRKDDE
-371 FSDNM
+371 
-376 SMANIN
+376 N

-391 LMSPLEDGSFSI
+391 A
-403 IKSDVSQSGYGLG
+403 KLG
-416 VIPEKGKDS
+416 TINENEYLAYS
-425 YESYANNK
+425 NNK

-468 GLLAP
+468 GILAP
-473 DDPVFGGTGRSEQGG
+473 DDPVFSGTGRSEMDLTPGG
-488 LFGNTIITS
+488 P
-497 GGATAEEIQ
+497 TAEDIQ

-523 VGETYTPV
+523 IGETYTPV

-549 PEKIEDVLKQYVGDI
+549 PEKIDDILKQYVGDV

-573 ILMGQQENG
+573 ILMGQQETG
-582 MLPKQLTPN
+582 MLPKQLTPM
-591 DMQTLKDSLM
+591 DMQVLKDAVL

-614 KSEAGGS
+614 KADAGGS

-635 EESIITEDFP
+635 EESIITEDSP
-645 VDTTVK
+645 VDTIVK
-651 TQKEI
+651 TQKQI
-656 DLENKQKERKDK
+656 DLENKQKERKLQT
-668 IDNIVDNA
+668 IIN
-676 TSVVENAQKFLE
+676 E
-688 DNKAKDRGELEQI
+688 
-701 GKDRKERIE
+701 
-710 NWIKNLFKGE
+710 